1 MKKRRTADDFARRVD
16 ALYARAL
23 AGKPFDAKNQE
34 REVQA
39 VAFALARIR
48 SLIDCAVKQVGL
60 SALPETALVAAADL
74 LDALMKGTSH
84 PIWRYIREG
93 KSRKRANKAP
103 ASLIDNMRRAYVVGI
118 LRSLQNDAQP
128 PLSRRNAAQKLAEC
142 APAIGV
148 TLTVDQII
156 GWDKTFSGQAPDAF
170 APDAF
175 RSDIL
180 ELARKRVGDPPYSKE
195 QILKIG
201 LGRAY
206 FLWALPDRVGSAG

>member
-1 MKKRRTADDFARRVD
+1 MKKRHYADDFARRVD
-16 ALYARAL
+16 TLCARAL
-23 AGKPFDAKNQE
+23 AGKPFDARGQA
-34 REVQA
+34 REVRE
-39 VAFALARIR
+39 VAFALAQIR

-60 SALPETALVAAADL
+60 SALPETALVAASDL

-118 LRSLQNDAQP
+118 LRSLQSDAQP
-128 PLSRRNAAQKLAEC
+128 RLSRRDAAQKLAEC
-142 APAIGV
+142 APGIGA
-148 TLTVDQII
+148 TLTANQII
-156 GWDKTFSGQAPDAF
+156 GWNKTFSGQAPDAF
-170 APDAF
+170 

-180 ELARKRVGDPPYSKE
+180 EVARKRAGDPYAEE
-195 QILKIG
+195 QILRIG

-206 FLWALPDRVGSAG
+206 FLWALPDRVG

>member
-1 MKKRRTADDFARRVD
+1 MKKRHSADDFASRVD
-16 ALYARAL
+16 ALYARAV
-23 AGKPFDAKNQE
+23 AGKPFDARDQG
-34 REVQA
+34 REVRE
-39 VAFALARIR
+39 VAFGLAAIR
-48 SLIDCAVKQVGL
+48 SLIDRAVKQVGL
-60 SALPETALVAAADL
+60 SALPETALVAASDL

-118 LRSLQNDAQP
+118 LRSLQGDVQP
-128 PLSRRNAAQKLAEC
+128 RLSRRNAARKLAEC
-142 APAIGV
+142 APAIGA
-148 TLTVDQII
+148 TLTANQII
-156 GWDKTFSGQAPDAF
+156 GWDKSFSER

-180 ELARKRVGDPPYSKE
+180 ELARKSVGDPPYSEE
-195 QILKIG
+195 QILRIG

-206 FLWALPDRVGSAG
+206 FLWALPEGVE

>member
-93 KSRKRANKAP
+93 KSRKRANKSPGELDRQYAP
-103 ASLIDNMRRAYVVGI
+103 RLRGRHFTIVAERRA
-118 LRSLQNDAQP
+118 
-128 PLSRRNAAQKLAEC
+128 
-142 APAIGV
+142 APTIETQCRPKA
-148 TLTVDQII
+148 
-156 GWDKTFSGQAPDAF
+156 S
-170 APDAF
+170 
-175 RSDIL
+175 
-180 ELARKRVGDPPYSKE
+180 
-195 QILKIG
+195 
-201 LGRAY
+201 
-206 FLWALPDRVGSAG
+206 